1 MVKVVDC
8 RSLILGRGSWVIGL
22 GSLVFGLGSWSWSWH
37 GRGSWV
43 AVGLGSSPWLEVVT
57 PSTGAS
63 NPAARYEPLVVK

>member
-1 MVKVVDC
+1 MWVVD
-8 RSLILGRGSWVIGL
+8 LGSWVVDL
-22 GSLVFGLGSWSWSWH
+22 GSLVLGRWSLVLGRGLGHGH

-63 NPAARYEPLVVK
+63 NPRYEPLVVK